1 MIGKKME
8 DALNKQVNAE
18 FYSAFLYLSMSAD
31 FASKTFDGFAQ
42 WFRVQSEEEQKHA
55 MKFYNHII
63 DRGGSVKLAEIAA
76 PKTAW
81 KTPLEAA
88 EDAYA
93 HEQKVTAMI
102 NKLVETAQ
110 DEKDY
115 AALEMLQWFVKE
127 QVEEEM
133 NSSKIAEQLKMIGT
147 SVGGVFQLDH
157 RLGKRKED

>member
-18 FYSAFLYLSMSAD
+18 FYSEFLYLSMSAD

-42 WFRVQSEEEQKHA
+42 WFKVQAEEENSHA
-55 MKFYNHII
+55 MKFYKHII
-63 DRGGSVKLAEIAA
+63 ERGGKVRLAEIAA
-76 PKTAW
+76 PKLSW

-110 DEKDY
+110 EEKDY

-127 QVEEEM
+127 QVEEEA
-133 NSSKIAEQLKMIGT
+133 NSSKMTEQLKMIGE
-147 SVGGVFQLDH
+147 SVGGIFQIDH
-157 RLGKRKED
+157 ILGKRKNG